1 MAGNGVIGFIM
12 ILVMV
17 GVLGTVGL
25 YINEKISDKAALT
38 CTDLT
43 NKTGCDTYYNASTN
57 VVGTVETGWDFTE
70 IVILAIAAGLILGAI
85 FAIFGGGVK
94 M

>member
-1 MAGNGVIGFIM
+1 MAEADDVINFVM
-12 ILVMV
+12 ILVMI

-25 YINEKISDKAALT
+25 YINEQISDKAALVS
-38 CTDLT
+38 
-43 NKTGCDTYYNASTN
+43 GDTYYNASTN

-85 FAIFGGGVK
+85 FAIFGGGIK
-94 M
+94 L

>member
-12 ILVMV
+12 LLVMV

-25 YINEKISDKAALT
+25 YINDKISDKAALVS
-38 CTDLT
+38 
-43 NKTGCDTYYNASTN
+43 GDTYYNASQN

-70 IVILAIAAGLILGAI
+70 IVVLAIAAGLILGAI
-85 FAIFGGGVK
+85 FAIFGGGIK
-94 M
+94 L

>member
-1 MAGNGVIGFIM
+1 MAQADDVINFIM

-25 YINEKISDKAALT
+25 YINEEISDKAALT
-38 CTDLT
+38 D
-43 NKTGCDTYYNASTN
+43 GDTYYNASTN

-70 IVILAIAAGLILGAI
+70 IVILAVAAGLILGAI

>member
-25 YINEKISDKAALT
+25 YINEEISDKAALT
-38 CTDLT
+38 S
-43 NKTGCDTYYNASTN
+43 GDTYYNASQN

-70 IVILAIAAGLILGAI
+70 IVVLAIAAGLILGAI
-85 FAIFGGGVK
+85 FAIFGGGIK
-94 M
+94 L